1 MPADV
6 FIDTRDSRSNPI
18 DDAIGQ
24 AKGAYRAGVKRVWF
38 GQYFDLDAIALAAI
52 VGSQVPGL
60 EVGTAAVPI
69 GATEFILM
77 PLDAEAARL
86 HRLWTLAATL

>member
-24 AKGAYRAGVKRVWF
+24 AKDAYRAGVKRVWF
-38 GQYFDLDAIALAAI
+38 GRYFDLDAIALAAI
-52 VGSQVPGL
+52 VGSQVRGL
-60 EVGTAAVPI
+60 WKWERP
-69 GATEFILM
+69 
-77 PLDAEAARL
+77 RC
-86 HRLWTLAATL
+86 

>member
-6 FIDTRDSRSNPI
+6 LIDTRDSRSNPI

-24 AKGAYRAGVKRVWF
+24 AKDAYRAGVKRVWF

-69 GATEFILM
+69 GARHPFLM
-77 PLDAEAARL
+77 TSSLR
-86 HRLWTLAATL
+86 T